1 MCTIPPAL
9 LLSSGAPLHWPEN
22 NDDFEQPDTEK
33 KSHREA
39 RWDLWKFKLSVSI
52 RRSFSESIFGIFPH
66 LRAYKKDIWIR
77 RVRTDGLKVAHL
89 DPSGRMRVEA
99 R

>member
-1 MCTIPPAL
+1 MSERHTAVVSDPPMLVMCTIPPTF

-39 RWDLWKFKLSVSI
+39 RWDLWKFKTVG
-52 RRSFSESIFGIFPH
+52 FDQTVIF
-66 LRAYKKDIWIR
+66 
-77 RVRTDGLKVAHL
+77 
-89 DPSGRMRVEA
+89 
-99 R
+99 

>member
-39 RWDLWKFKLSVSI
+39 RWDLWKFKTVG
-52 RRSFSESIFGIFPH
+52 FDQTVIF
-66 LRAYKKDIWIR
+66 
-77 RVRTDGLKVAHL
+77 
-89 DPSGRMRVEA
+89 
-99 R
+99 

>member
-1 MCTIPPAL
+1 MDHAMSERHTAVVSDPPMLVMCTIPPAL

-39 RWDLWKFKLSVSI
+39 RWDLWKFKTVG
-52 RRSFSESIFGIFPH
+52 FDQTVIF
-66 LRAYKKDIWIR
+66 
-77 RVRTDGLKVAHL
+77 
-89 DPSGRMRVEA
+89 
-99 R
+99 